1 MQAEGGDSVHFIC
14 ANKTTDRADIGY
26 ASGHISTGVRYSTS
40 TVIRVS
46 YSATPRANT
55 LAKLGPINRQIIA
68 VLTLRA
74 LSNSACVSIVASSRC
89 NIIKVCVYLSIDI
102 RSSLRLRSGV
112 FGIQR
117 SILSLVT
124 VAVRQYNGAR
134 RK

>member
-1 MQAEGGDSVHFIC
+1 MVRGRDGPDTIRLNVRVWYS
-14 ANKTTDRADIGY
+14 K
-26 ASGHISTGVRYSTS
+26 STWRSRVGVRYSTS